1 MQQFSCGSIG
11 FDFTLLIAGEG
22 IDSAAENYGRFFLS
36 QPQFLAYAAE
46 FLTLPLTG
54 ALDKFIARLAVP
66 DLVGVVEPAVL
77 TRRAKPAGKT
87 GEGDGLTG
95 ITDGFGAILFA
106 YHTLVSATHALNDFA
121 HGSLHLLFFKLDHGP
136 PLVRVRHL
144 DVCDVTPIRL
154 ESSGI
159 VISTFWRTSSNI
171 FPDVFPSG
179 FIAKDG
185 NSVMPNISTRTSIGI
200 CKVNRPHMPGI
211 LSFFAEYE
219 SQSTFKLGRIV
230 KKCYYSRLLLP
241 RPGD

>member
-77 TRRAKPAGKT
+77 TRRAKSAGKA
-87 GEGDGLTG
+87 GEGDGLPG
-95 ITDGFGAILFA
+95 MTDGFGAIFFA

-121 HGSLHLLFFKLDHGP
+121 HGNLHLLFFKLDHGQTTFAISGMLSP
-136 PLVRVRHL
+136 MVRPLSNAERVNANASRSATMTWILVRL
-144 DVCDVTPIRL
+144 
-154 ESSGI
+154 
-159 VISTFWRTSSNI
+159 
-171 FPDVFPSG
+171 
-179 FIAKDG
+179 
-185 NSVMPNISTRTSIGI
+185 
-200 CKVNRPHMPGI
+200 
-211 LSFFAEYE
+211 
-219 SQSTFKLGRIV
+219 
-230 KKCYYSRLLLP
+230 
-241 RPGD
+241 